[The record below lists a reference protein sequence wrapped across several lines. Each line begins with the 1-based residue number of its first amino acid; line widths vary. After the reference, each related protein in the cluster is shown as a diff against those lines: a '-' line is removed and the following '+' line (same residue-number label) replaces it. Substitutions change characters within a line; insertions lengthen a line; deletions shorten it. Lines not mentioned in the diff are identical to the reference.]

1 MCICARLLPE
11 VVIGLP
17 PHSQVDLSLSLPQPG
32 NEHEPEKTLAVATGI
47 FTKIGAL
54 RAM

>member
-1 MCICARLLPE
+1 
-11 VVIGLP
+11 
-17 PHSQVDLSLSLPQPG
+17 VDLSLSLPQPG
-32 NEHEPEKTLAVATGI
+32 SEQEPEKTLAIATGI

>member
-1 MCICARLLPE
+1 MLRLPE
-11 VVIGLP
+11 VVGRRY
-17 PHSQVDLSLSLPQPG
+17 PHLQVDLSLSLPQPG

>member
-1 MCICARLLPE
+1 MELRSPEGCASC
-11 VVIGLP
+11 GM
-17 PHSQVDLSLSLPQPG
+17 QVDLSLSLPQPDK
-32 NEHEPEKTLAVATGI
+32 EQEPEKTLATATGI